1 MADREWLKFCMTSTL
16 LKISMW
22 KLPYVRY
29 KNVAKEKSA
38 GVALIEL
45 IDFLSFALEIKGQ
58 PWSISLIVH
67 SLNEQIS
74 TVSRDFNLAE
84 VGVT

>member
-1 MADREWLKFCMTSTL
+1 MIWG
-16 LKISMW
+16 
-22 KLPYVRY
+22 LPYVRY

-58 PWSISLIVH
+58 QLSPWSISLIVH

-74 TVSRDFNLAE
+74 TFSRDFNLAE

>member
-1 MADREWLKFCMTSTL
+1 MYVY
-16 LKISMW
+16 I
-22 KLPYVRY
+22 PYVRY

-58 PWSISLIVH
+58 QLSPWSISLIVH
-67 SLNEQIS
+67 SFNEQIN
-74 TVSRDFNLAE
+74 TFSRDFNLAE

>member
-1 MADREWLKFCMTSTL
+1 MSHL
-16 LKISMW
+16 I
-22 KLPYVRY
+22 PYVRY

-58 PWSISLIVH
+58 QLSPWSISLIVH

-74 TVSRDFNLAE
+74 TFSRDFNLAE